1 MWYNKGS
8 SSTKMFIGQ
17 SASGDATWFGTKHS
31 TEVRV
36 LSARLKKLLWMVGI
50 AAISSVLKT
59 DVPSGIA
66 SSSLAP
72 SALKAEMNWFSSPPG
87 GWWRL

>member
-36 LSARLKKLLWMVGI
+36 LSARLKIIME
-50 AAISSVLKT
+50 VL
-59 DVPSGIA
+59 SIGELICLEN
-66 SSSLAP
+66 S
-72 SALKAEMNWFSSPPG
+72 
-87 GWWRL
+87 RLPDEGVLQVQFLPLPL